1 MAYWWRG
8 SLWEGRGSGEGAG
21 LRKVGGAY
29 RKKGAY
35 HRGEA
40 PVKGRG
46 FGKWA
51 GRKSGGRGLKGVGG
65 APMRGGATG
74 CGRGLLED
82 GGPNGAVGIR
92 RGGVASGRGG
102 LWEVGG
108 AKERWAGLREG
119 LPVAPHCPPVAP
131 IAHQLLPVAP
141 MAPNGQQS
149 GGRGYGAGRGQ
160 AGRKWACPHLATPP
174 SPNPAARPLPL
185 LRPHHCHGAEAT
197 PLGPRRA
204 RIGCGRRS
212 GAGLHPALGH
222 AHRLKPRPLPKPRP
236 PAPEATPT
244 V

>member
-1 MAYWWRG
+1 MR
-8 SLWEGRGSGEGAG
+8 
-21 LRKVGGAY
+21 
-29 RKKGAY
+29 
-35 HRGEA
+35 
-40 PVKGRG
+40 GRG

-149 GGRGYGAGRGQ
+149 GGRGYVDGGAWPGGPEMGVSPLSHAPLPQSRSSPTTVAPPPSPPWRRGHAPRPTPRPDWLWATKRGGSTSC
-160 AGRKWACPHLATPP
+160 AGTRPPPEATPTSEATPP
-174 SPNPAARPLPL
+174 RAGSHSYCVKPRPSEATPAS
-185 LRPHHCHGAEAT
+185 EAT
-197 PLGPRRA
+197 PL
-204 RIGCGRRS
+204 RS
-212 GAGLHPALGH
+212 H
-222 AHRLKPRPLPKPRP
+222 AYSLKPRPLLKPR
-236 PAPEATPT
+236 AL
-244 V
+244 